1 MNIWV
6 LALIVLVIAT
16 TMTMTGRGGGNFYVL
31 ALALAGIEMHQAA
44 TTGQFILIV
53 SSFTA
58 TILFGKQKITDWKLV
73 LIIGSMTMVSA
84 FLGGF
89 FSDIFNDIWLKIIFS
104 VFISIAS
111 VLMLKPMKKRT

>member
-44 TTGQFILIV
+44 TTGQFISYRVFFYLRP
-53 SSFTA
+53 
-58 TILFGKQKITDWKLV
+58 
-73 LIIGSMTMVSA
+73 
-84 FLGGF
+84 F
-89 FSDIFNDIWLKIIFS
+89 FSVKQRSPTGNLF
-104 VFISIAS
+104 
-111 VLMLKPMKKRT
+111 